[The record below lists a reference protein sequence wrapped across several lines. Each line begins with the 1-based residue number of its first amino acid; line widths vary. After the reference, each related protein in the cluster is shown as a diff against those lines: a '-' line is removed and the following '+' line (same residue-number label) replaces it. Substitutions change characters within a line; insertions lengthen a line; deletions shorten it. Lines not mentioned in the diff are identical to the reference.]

1 MIRLCEQVPALN
13 SKEILLYCYLASQ
26 LDRNTISSVLGK
38 SPGAVSAQV
47 YRLRQKIED
56 SSAPDRDEFLE
67 VIA

>member
-1 MIRLCEQVPALN
+1 MIRLCDQVPALKSN
-13 SKEILLYCYLASQ
+13 EILLYCYLASQ